1 MNPVNYT
8 YIPVIIAVFLQLTF
22 PYFKNIYCLEFWIT
36 PPFYFCITVFLA
48 SYVLFGILLWKSRE
62 INNNEI
68 FALTWV
74 LVVINL
80 IWVYTFVKYKK
91 LSLSILFLCLLF
103 GYFVYN
109 AVFLSELS
117 DPNGNGLKDSNTL
130 YINLLSIYI
139 VWIGMMITILIESSS
154 PYLAKKFLVKGYR
167 KLSAYLDK
175 TYKSTKKRLA

>member
-8 YIPVIIAVFLQLTF
+8 YIPVSIALLLQVLF

-36 PPFYFCITVFLA
+36 PPFYFCIMIFLA
-48 SYVLFGILLWKSRE
+48 TYVLFGILLWKSSD
-62 INNNEI
+62 IDNIEI
-68 FALTWV
+68 FIITWV
-74 LVVINL
+74 LVALNL

-91 LSLSILFLCLLF
+91 LSITILFLCLLF
-103 GYFVYN
+103 GYFDYN

-117 DPNGNGLKDSNTL
+117 DPNGNGLKDSTTL

-154 PYLAKKFLVKGYR
+154 RVLAKKFLDVKLKEHKPKIKKTITKIR
-167 KLSAYLDK
+167 KKIS
-175 TYKSTKKRLA
+175 